1 MVLKHWSKRFII
13 VSTLAFTGGV
23 IMPQAMSQAYAAPI
37 EFKDNDAAMQ
47 WAEKHYGN
55 WKSSLS
61 SNELQTIDYYNRGGD
76 VHIHKRLEWHHGDEL
91 IKGKE
96 DDFGFPAQFDSIDKN
111 IHFMSAALAKTP
123 IPDDIVVYST
133 IPLNSNILTG
143 NIFTGEDLNSEAYR
157 KQLMKYSYYNGTA
170 KASGYCFMSTSLIR
184 KNVHPGRAVLYLT
197 VPKGTKGAYLGTG
210 SAYDGKELLL
220 ERGYYYKINNIDK
233 EPGTD
238 KWRVHAEIT
247 FNFLKL

>member
-1 MVLKHWSKRFII
+1 
-13 VSTLAFTGGV
+13 
-23 IMPQAMSQAYAAPI
+23 MSQACAAPI

-47 WAEKHYGN
+47 WAEKHYGS
-55 WKSSLS
+55 WRSSLS

-96 DDFGFPAQFDSIDKN
+96 DDFGFPSQFDSIDKN
-111 IHFMSAALAKTP
+111 IHFMSAALAKKP
-123 IPDDIVVYST
+123 IPEDVVYST
-133 IPLNSNILTG
+133 IPLTSSILAG
-143 NIFTGEDLNSEAYR
+143 DLNSEAYR
-157 KQLMKYSYYNGTA
+157 KQLMKYPYYNGTA

-184 KNVHPGRAVLYLT
+184 ENIHPGRAVLYLA